1 MLSDTKHAQIKHL
14 YPNPQMIEFHIHQQ
28 FDPSWQKLA
37 QYITTIWPKDNM
49 CIVAQPEQIDAIIKA
64 ISTHPTRLML
74 CTTKPSHSAMIYV
87 TDQQPSN
94 HHWVINTSSSQ
105 LATVHVEWVTEL
117 SAGRER
123 YKYWRD
129 KKHSLEVFQ
138 C

>member
-74 CTTKPSHSAMIYV
+74 CTTKPFLSG
-87 TDQQPSN
+87 QQTKAKRGQEETVSMP
-94 HHWVINTSSSQ
+94 VIFGT
-105 LATVHVEWVTEL
+105 
-117 SAGRER
+117 
-123 YKYWRD
+123 
-129 KKHSLEVFQ
+129 
-138 C
+138 